1 MKSQNIIPEQKQ
13 EALTGN
19 EKIAQSH
26 AELKLCRNERDSIFW
41 EEKNCIRKESRSI
54 LQRKKSY
61 LELSPPGAKAESP
74 FDGAQNMFATA
85 KNRLH
90 DSVTLQTTDQLQM
103 KQIDHMLEANRLID
117 KANAT
122 TVASEKENCLQKITA
137 EKNSWDMRVGRI
149 ESRRERQI

>member
-1 MKSQNIIPEQKQ
+1 
-13 EALTGN
+13 
-19 EKIAQSH
+19 
-26 AELKLCRNERDSIFW
+26 
-41 EEKNCIRKESRSI
+41 
-54 LQRKKSY
+54 
-61 LELSPPGAKAESP
+61 
-74 FDGAQNMFATA
+74 MFATA

-103 KQIDHMLEANRLID
+103 KQIDHMLEANRL
-117 KANAT
+117 ANAT